1 MWNKFPDTSGLVK
14 MTGCNAKITDIEGKI
29 PSITC
34 LAINATLTA
43 VGNKIPDVISLVKKN
58 RLCCKNYWNW
68 KQNYWS

>member
-1 MWNKFPDTSGLVK
+1 

-58 RLCCKNYWNW
+58 RLCCKNY
-68 KQNYWS
+68 